1 MSTIFNT
8 KAWAFSFAGQG
19 GEENIRN
26 ALTTAKSWTAVQVGR
41 VLRSRKFQ
49 CTNTPNALTQTLP
62 FEVIIPIIIMI
73 DPTVAMVAALPS
85 VPLFTYRTSAGKR
98 FSIIKCERLYIKRSD
113 TTTRSVKPT

>member
-26 ALTTAKSWTAVQVGR
+26 ALTTAKSWTAMQVGR

-73 DPTVAMVAALPS
+73 DPTVAMVAAL
-85 VPLFTYRTSAGKR
+85 
-98 FSIIKCERLYIKRSD
+98 RLVCKGFKAISRQVCVYALSFLPRVICSSSR
-113 TTTRSVKPT
+113 